1 MTDKKGWTHSWP
13 ENTEQPVTYSG
24 KEATAYTVAVPN
36 LAGTIPGSNK
46 PQHWRDTHKLLEYV
60 KKLDGFLG
68 IHPVPPRGTLL
79 MFKTENDA
87 KRARNLISQDL
98 KVPTGDN
105 IMEVY
110 IPEEYAKGG
119 QADE

>member
-1 MTDKKGWTHSWP
+1 MSKKGFTHSWP
-13 ENTEQPVTYSG
+13 ENTQQETEYTG

-46 PQHWRDTHKLLEYV
+46 PAHWRDTHKLLAYV

-79 MFKTENDA
+79 IFKTENDA
-87 KRARNLISQDL
+87 KRARNLISEDL
-98 KVPTGDN
+98 KVQTGTN
-105 IMEVY
+105 IMQIF

-119 QADE
+119 GRV